1 MSQVQTVAE
10 EPRGWWERLFHSLL
24 PRPEDA
30 MNYQLP
36 PDSLFADTWN
46 QGASAVADVPEQVK
60 AQIRE
65 EAVLSIV
72 NRLEASLRLLL
83 YATTPGKEPPTAD
96 HCRQILN
103 VWRYELEH
111 RIHLTPDTYCGAVQR
126 YEPELDEAYSIIG
139 RCQPGDLIRIR
150 VPCWR
155 MYEKVVI
162 RGEAELVESVEQLDL
177 PLEALREMS
186 APPEVEEAPFRPSVE
201 RSAVVTVTPCPA
213 PTADFGDVEET
224 PVATTAPANSPQAAD
239 PYTPED
245 VIPSNVETTAQ
256 VSGPAELGDGEVT
269 LTPTDQEV
277 FAALS
282 TIPPTDPDGA
292 GDAVDIPPL
301 DR

>member
-1 MSQVQTVAE
+1 
-10 EPRGWWERLFHSLL
+10 
-24 PRPEDA
+24 

-126 YEPELDEAYSIIG
+126 YDPEMDEAYSIIG
-139 RCQPGDLIRIR
+139 RCQPGDLLRIR

-177 PLEALREMS
+177 PLEAPRERMATS
-186 APPEVEEAPFRPSVE
+186 APISSLTSPGSVE
-201 RSAVVTVTPCPA
+201 VAGPKAETAVAAAVPEASAAKSGVGSTDDL
-213 PTADFGDVEET
+213 PTAETGMVSET
-224 PVATTAPANSPQAAD
+224 PPEHAKPA
-239 PYTPED
+239 
-245 VIPSNVETTAQ
+245 
-256 VSGPAELGDGEVT
+256 
-269 LTPTDQEV
+269 LTMADQEV

-282 TIPPTDPDGA
+282 VIPATGSDADLSSGA
-292 GDAVDIPPL
+292 QGEANPAG
-301 DR
+301 